1 MTPSEIAAYF
11 DTMKNGKYGAWAT
24 QAAATVRE
32 LEDDRDQEIRT
43 REATVEL
50 LAETEAKL
58 KIATEALE
66 PIVDEFESTIEQY
79 NKNGPHWTSA
89 DGEMFDVGVVLDR
102 EPLILSARQALAR
115 IKEVG

>member
-1 MTPSEIAAYF
+1 MTNTMTPSEIAEVLGRYSIRTF
-11 DTMKNGKYGAWAT
+11 S
-24 QAAATVRE
+24 QAAATIRE

-66 PIVDEFESTIEQY
+66 KIGYTPAGES
-79 NKNGPHWTSA
+79 G
-89 DGEMFDVGVVLDR
+89 M
-102 EPLILSARQALAR
+102 PLSMCVFASRQALAR

>member
-1 MTPSEIAAYF
+1 MTNTMTPSEMADWLDRMSDAFTDLSPAA
-11 DTMKNGKYGAWAT
+11 
-24 QAAATVRE
+24 VLIRE

-66 PIVDEFESTIEQY
+66 EIGAQTMSMHFTID
-79 NKNGPHWTSA
+79 GLARHGIRSA
-89 DGEMFDVGVVLDR
+89 NE
-102 EPLILSARQALAR
+102 ALAR
-115 IKEVG
+115 IKEVGA